1 MTGGETPVR
10 RVAVLGLGL
19 IGGSLARA
27 LAERARDLT
36 VIGWSPSLGERGQAL
51 EEGVVQAAPTAWEE
65 AVEEADVVV
74 LAMPLEACLRVL
86 PELAGLTGP
95 DTTLTDVASL
105 KAPLMHAARTA
116 GLTDRWVGGHP
127 MAGSEGS
134 GFRHARATLF
144 DGARVWL
151 TMDGAG
157 DRHVE
162 RVRALWRAAGADPRD
177 IDADEHDRSMALVSQ
192 LPQLVANALAAE
204 LAARGVAT
212 ETLGPGGRDMTR
224 LASSPSGMWL
234 DLFRYAPDGLP
245 AALRGVAGTLE
256 TAAAALEARDLD
268 RLEALMRETRA
279 WKEGA

>member
-1 MTGGETPVR
+1 MTGGEATAR

-27 LAERARDLT
+27 LAKRARDLT
-36 VIGWSPSLGERGQAL
+36 VIGWSPSIGERAQAL
-51 EEGVVQAAPTAWEE
+51 EEAVVHAAPTAWEE

-95 DTTLTDVASL
+95 DATLTDVASL
-105 KAPLMHAARTA
+105 KVPLMRVARTS

-127 MAGSEGS
+127 LAGSEGS
-134 GFRHARATLF
+134 GFRHARGTLF

-157 DRHVE
+157 ERHVQ
-162 RVRALWRAAGADPRD
+162 RVRALWRTAGAEPRD
-177 IDADEHDRSMALVSQ
+177 IDAEEHDRSMALVSH

-204 LAARGVAT
+204 LANKGV
-212 ETLGPGGRDMTR
+212 ETDALGPGGRDMTR
-224 LASSPSGMWL
+224 LAASPSGMWL
-234 DLFRYAPDGLP
+234 DLFRHAQEGLP

-256 TAAAALEARDLD
+256 ATAAALESRDLA
-268 RLEALMRETRA
+268 RLEALMKETRA
-279 WKEGA
+279 WKEET

>member
-1 MTGGETPVR
+1 MTGSDAPAR

-27 LAERARDLT
+27 LAERVPDLT
-36 VIGWSPSLGERGQAL
+36 IIGWSPSLGERGQAL

-65 AVEEADVVV
+65 AVEEADLVV

-95 DTTLTDVASL
+95 DTTLTDVVSL
-105 KAPLMHAARTA
+105 KTPLMHVARTSD
-116 GLTDRWVGGHP
+116 LTHRWVGAHP

-134 GFRHARATLF
+134 GFGQARATLF

-151 TMDGAG
+151 TVDGAG
-157 DRHVE
+157 ERHVE
-162 RVRALWRAAGADPRD
+162 RVRALWRAAGAEPRE
-177 IDADEHDRSMALVSQ
+177 IDAEEHDRSMALVSH

-204 LAARGVAT
+204 LAGRGVAT
-212 ETLGPGGRDMTR
+212 DTLGPGARDMTR
-224 LASSPSGMWL
+224 LAASPSGMWL
-234 DLFRYAPDGLP
+234 DLFRHAPEGLP
-245 AALRGVAGTLE
+245 AALRGVAGILE
-256 TAAAALEARDLD
+256 TTAAALESRDIE
-268 RLEALMRETRA
+268 RLEALMKDTRT